1 MPNAKFTVPE
11 PENEPIL
18 NYGPGSKEK
27 KLLKDKMA
35 ELKNGKV
42 EIPLIIGGKEIKTG
56 DMGECRVPHDHSTIL
71 GHYHKAGKKDVE
83 MAIESA
89 MQARKKWATMD
100 WNERVAIFQRAA
112 ELLSTKY
119 RYLLNAATMLTQS
132 KNALQ
137 AEIDSACELIDFF
150 RFNTYYAMQIYER
163 QPNSAPGMWNQLEH
177 RPLEGF
183 VFAVTPFNFTSIA
196 GNLPTAPAIMGNVA
210 VWKPASSAVFSGYY
224 LMKLFQEAGVPD
236 GVINFVPG
244 SGAKVGR
251 PALENPNLAG
261 IHFTGS
267 TKTFQTMWKTV
278 GKNID
283 KYKTYPRIV
292 GETGG
297 KDFIFAHPTVE
308 VDTLK
313 TAIVRAAFEYQGQ
326 KCSAASRAYI
336 PASIWQELQE
346 PLVQTV
352 KELKMGTVEDFRNFI
367 NAVIDEAAFK
377 SITSYIDF
385 VKEAPDAEI
394 IVGGNYD
401 KSDGY
406 FVEPTIVLTDKAKFK
421 TMQEEIFGP
430 VMTIYVY
437 EDEEFEETLH
447 LCDETSPYAL
457 TGSIMAN
464 DRAAIVKAKQILT
477 NSAGNFYINDKPTA
491 AVVGQQPF
499 GGARASGT
507 NDKAGDMV
515 NLLRW
520 VSPRTMKETFNPP
533 TDYKYPFMKEK

>member
-196 GNLPTAPAIMGNVA
+196 GNLPAAPAIMGNVA